1 MPHTYFIFDGDFDQ
15 FLNPTKLKKEG
26 CIILSYVDVRGFF
39 FVNSF
44 KSIFSFYYFDY
55 RHSRK
60 LIFVPPWQWQQN
72 VYISQELMMMEA
84 GRTIKS

>member
-26 CIILSYVDVRGFF
+26 CIILSYVDVRF

-44 KSIFSFYYFDY
+44 SSIFTILIIVIVENSFSFPMAMAAKCL
-55 RHSRK
+55 HFSRA
-60 LIFVPPWQWQQN
+60 
-72 VYISQELMMMEA
+72 YDDG
-84 GRTIKS
+84 GRTDH